1 LQNGEP
7 KPRVSR
13 GVLDASCLLALLNHE
28 PGAHIVAE
36 AIGGGAP
43 VSAVNFSEVVAKL
56 AERGVAESVIRN
68 SLETLGLEVVAFDS
82 DLAYVAGL
90 LRPHTRKAGLSFG
103 DRACLALARRRGT
116 EVLTADRTWSDL
128 GLDVAVR
135 LIR

>member
-1 LQNGEP
+1 M
-7 KPRVSR
+7 SR
-13 GVLDASCLLALLNHE
+13 GVLDASCLLALLNQE
-28 PGAHIVAE
+28 RGAHIVAE
-36 AIGGGAP
+36 AIGGGAS

-90 LRPHTRKAGLSFG
+90 LRPDTRKAGLSFG

-116 EVLTADRTWSDL
+116 EVLTADRTWSEL
-128 GLDVAVR
+128 GLDVTVR